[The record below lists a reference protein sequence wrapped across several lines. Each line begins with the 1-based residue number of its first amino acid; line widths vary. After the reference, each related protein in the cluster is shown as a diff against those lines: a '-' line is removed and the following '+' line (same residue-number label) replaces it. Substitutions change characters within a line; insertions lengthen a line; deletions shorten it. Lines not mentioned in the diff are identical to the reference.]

1 MGAATTIALG
11 IISNF
16 ATDLIRWAS
25 GEQVVPLNDAIDST
39 VASFPQ
45 LEGLDSTLREW
56 LRSAAVQDALRRVI
70 EGQVAVSEFPVEQ
83 LASVLIE
90 DAGFYLPEHSE
101 ATATKVISTF
111 VAKVRSAYLT
121 KSSLAVLHVA
131 NRQEALY
138 TSLQAAIESA
148 GGLKPA
154 LQTHFDQAIAQLDA
168 ANYPAAKTLFESL
181 LTEIQSSSLRD
192 RSLERR
198 IHASLGQAQACLG
211 ERDSAISHYEKAIEL
226 DDDPVRA
233 AVNSAVVSLIEQK
246 PDEALHKLTTVV
258 SAEASSVP
266 FEYNAAKIEALLGVK
281 RNKEALDTARTLNF
295 PGKEA
300 LQLELSGRAYREC
313 GMLDD
318 AEKSFRN
325 AISINPSRP
334 ELQYCLAEV
343 LFSPVVD
350 YRNQHPGLPIP
361 ADMQAKLDDAG
372 SALQRAA
379 GGFAQQGRTRAAG
392 EVESA
397 LAVVRNLQGRFP
409 DSIQLLERITKSEH
423 ATANDWRLLG
433 FAYVSTN
440 QSGKAADAL
449 RHSLALGADQMTE
462 YLYAQ
467 ALIMDG
473 RADDALHYAESKATE
488 PVAPDNAKWHVTK
501 ANALGSKRQFSKAR
515 EVLTAVLTADPN
527 NAEVLLTLAELY
539 DATGD
544 DSEAAN
550 AYEQALKNASGPQET
565 RVRYEFGGFAA
576 RKRNHRRAIELW
588 QPLVQKDKPTHS
600 STAIFVRSIT
610 PGASP
615 KLSRSQIRLRNRER
629 RLPRHVQ
636 MS

>member
-138 TSLQAAIESA
+138 TSLQAAIESL

-226 DDDPVRA
+226 DDNPVRA
-233 AVNSAVVSLIEQK
+233 AVNSLIVSLIEQK

-266 FEYNAAKIEALLGVK
+266 FEYNAAK
-281 RNKEALDTARTLNF
+281 
-295 PGKEA
+295 
-300 LQLELSGRAYREC
+300 
-313 GMLDD
+313 
-318 AEKSFRN
+318 
-325 AISINPSRP
+325 SR
-334 ELQYCLAEV
+334 
-343 LFSPVVD
+343 
-350 YRNQHPGLPIP
+350 
-361 ADMQAKLDDAG
+361 G
-372 SALQRAA
+372 SAR
-379 GGFAQQGRTRAAG
+379 R
-392 EVESA
+392 E
-397 LAVVRNLQGRFP
+397 
-409 DSIQLLERITKSEH
+409 
-423 ATANDWRLLG
+423 
-433 FAYVSTN
+433 
-440 QSGKAADAL
+440 
-449 RHSLALGADQMTE
+449 
-462 YLYAQ
+462 
-467 ALIMDG
+467 
-473 RADDALHYAESKATE
+473 
-488 PVAPDNAKWHVTK
+488 AK
-501 ANALGSKRQFSKAR
+501 
-515 EVLTAVLTADPN
+515 
-527 NAEVLLTLAELY
+527 
-539 DATGD
+539 
-544 DSEAAN
+544 
-550 AYEQALKNASGPQET
+550 
-565 RVRYEFGGFAA
+565 
-576 RKRNHRRAIELW
+576 
-588 QPLVQKDKPTHS
+588 
-600 STAIFVRSIT
+600 
-610 PGASP
+610 
-615 KLSRSQIRLRNRER
+615 
-629 RLPRHVQ
+629 
-636 MS
+636 